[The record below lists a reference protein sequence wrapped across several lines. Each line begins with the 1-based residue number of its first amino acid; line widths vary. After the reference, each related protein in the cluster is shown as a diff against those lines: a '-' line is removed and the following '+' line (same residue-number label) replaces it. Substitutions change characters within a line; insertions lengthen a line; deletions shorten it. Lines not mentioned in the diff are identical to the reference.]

1 MSSLR
6 AKPRKED
13 THISDNIV
21 EIELEEEDG
30 DIYRE
35 RLVIARIITF
45 QGIYFVLF
53 TRAAHCFK
61 GRRHRTADIALR

>member
-13 THISDNIV
+13 NIV
-21 EIELEEEDG
+21 EIELEEEEDC